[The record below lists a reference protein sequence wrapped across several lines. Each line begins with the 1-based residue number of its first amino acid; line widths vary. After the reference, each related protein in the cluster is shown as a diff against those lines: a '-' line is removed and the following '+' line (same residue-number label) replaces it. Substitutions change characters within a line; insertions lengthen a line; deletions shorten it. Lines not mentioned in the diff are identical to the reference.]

1 MRSHLKRLELS
12 EAIPARASL
21 PRHAGEISE
30 KVLRPICFFAPCAR
44 RRAHSRRAPSHAR
57 RPARSRS
64 AHQASRGSRGDETRI
79 APALGRTSS
88 SSAVTENPAPAPLQ
102 AGASVF
108 GASPPADA
116 RAPNPRVRAR
126 RRRGRDLASTR
137 VPSHRVARLVGPR
150 ATSTRESHDQSRGR
164 DAAEEQQIPRSDP
177 VPPHEKVARADIR
190 GGKDDES
197 RVRSR
202 ANTAASSTASAK
214 PSPPPRR
221 PDPTRA
227 SDPNELIGRSPLVA
241 VPGVVRP
248 NAL

>member
-1 MRSHLKRLELS
+1 MTTTRLPL
-12 EAIPARASL
+12 
-21 PRHAGEISE
+21 
-30 KVLRPICFFAPCAR
+30 
-44 RRAHSRRAPSHAR
+44 
-57 RPARSRS
+57 
-64 AHQASRGSRGDETRI
+64 
-79 APALGRTSS
+79 
-88 SSAVTENPAPAPLQ
+88 LQ

-126 RRRGRDLASTR
+126 RRQGRNLASTR
-137 VPSHRVARLVGPR
+137 VPPHRVARLVGPR

-164 DAAEEQQIPRSDP
+164 DAAEEQQIPRGDP

-202 ANTAASSTASAK
+202 ANTAASATATAR
-214 PSPPPRR
+214 PSPPSRR

-227 SDPNELIGRSPLVA
+227 SDPYERSEVHPASPSAASFAERTLTLSAPPPRTNQGSRHGRGGGA
-241 VPGVVRP
+241 RVRP
-248 NAL
+248 RRHKQGGRRRADQLPAVRLRARDGRAAGSPRANPSRRFAPRRGVTGRRPVSIAACPF